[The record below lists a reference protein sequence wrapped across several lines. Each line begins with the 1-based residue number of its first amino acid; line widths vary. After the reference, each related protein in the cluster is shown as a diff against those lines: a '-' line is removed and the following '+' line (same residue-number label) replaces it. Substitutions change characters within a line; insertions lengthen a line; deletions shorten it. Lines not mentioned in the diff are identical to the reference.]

1 MHQITLHN
9 IYKEVTLRTKI
20 QALKKTINKADK
32 KRKKEIA
39 EEVTKLESELES
51 RQNAELSQLK
61 ESNSQVD
68 NTAVELDKLSTN
80 ENSVEKEEKTFPKV
94 SKAQKRREKKSTKE
108 KEREEFIKEQ
118 EEKNKTGA
126 RNVETKKI
134 KQILKKRNLM
144 IHKMPSDGNC
154 LYSAV
159 DHQRKMVGEV
169 GLGLSR
175 LRLLTA
181 DYLRQN
187 RDEFLPF
194 ISHPETGNMLTEEQY
209 YEYCDQVAGT
219 PAWGG
224 EVEVTLSQALRCAIE
239 VVQAEGPSLILGEEY
254 DSDKRLVLAYHR
266 YMFGLGEHYNSVKR
280 YEESPEEEDDLPTVE
295 TA

>member
-1 MHQITLHN
+1 MADDTA
-9 IYKEVTLRTKI
+9 KI

-51 RQNAELSQLK
+51 RQNSELLQLK

-68 NTAVELDKLSTN
+68 SIAVELDKLSAN

-94 SKAQKRREKKSTKE
+94 SKAQKRREKKTTKE
-108 KEREEFIKEQ
+108 KEREELIRAQ
-118 EEKNKTGA
+118 EEENKTGA

-159 DHQRKMVGEV
+159 DHQRKMVGKVE
-169 GLGLSR
+169 LGLSR

-224 EVEVTLSQALRCAIE
+224 EVELRALSQALRCAIE

-280 YEESPEEEDDLPTVE
+280 YEESPEEEDDLPTV
-295 TA
+295 